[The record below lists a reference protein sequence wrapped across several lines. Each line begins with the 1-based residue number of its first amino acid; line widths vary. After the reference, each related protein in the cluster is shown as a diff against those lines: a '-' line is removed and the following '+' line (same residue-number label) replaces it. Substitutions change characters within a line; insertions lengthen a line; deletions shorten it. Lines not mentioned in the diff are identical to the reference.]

1 MEEIRRENSE
11 DVRGAEF
18 REMSPGAA
26 GAAGVRETYAE
37 RAQASVRDR
46 EGSAGMAQAPVRDRE
61 GSVGKA
67 QTSVGNRE
75 ENGLKEQAPVSASAG
90 GKKRRLSYAAKKG
103 IAVFLHILSLCTAAA
118 GGLWFAAISAARGFS
133 GETPAEQL
141 QFLEGQYGLAVAL
154 IAAGALLWLGSLIA
168 LVVLSGKR
176 DGKEGYSLWAIDR
189 VWLAVLLAAAAAA
202 VCFLVIVSREFVV
215 RGVSGILAAAPGFY
229 AIAMVVLFSIL
240 RRAKA
245 GTLLSGTLIAA
256 VGRCV
261 VRCWKAIVSWST
273 AERAGERRTVWIY
286 VLYVAA
292 NILYFLGAAILLTF
306 AGHAED
312 FFLLTAAIGLAG
324 FWIFLHVL
332 VARVLTKRTREQ
344 GEILAAVQAL
354 GAGDVSVRIA
364 PDGYFAHE
372 AALADGINHAGDGIR
387 AAVAEATKAER
398 MWAQL
403 VTNVSHDLKTPL
415 TSIISYVDLLGKED
429 LPGENAKKYLGILK
443 EKSDRLKA
451 LIDDLME
458 ASRAASG
465 SVELKTEMISLR
477 EMLLQVQGEYE
488 EKFAARR
495 VTPAFSDSGTPG
507 WVKADSRRLWR
518 VLNNLCGNAAKYAM
532 PGTRFFVTLS
542 EESGR
547 VLLEMKNVSEMRLEA
562 TEEEL
567 MERFVRGDASRTG
580 EGSGLGLAIARDLTR
595 LMGGT
600 FDLKLD
606 GDLFV
611 VRLAFPA
618 A

>member
-1 MEEIRRENSE
+1 MEENRKE
-11 DVRGAEF
+11 DLTEARGAEF
-18 REMSPGAA
+18 REMSPWAA

-37 RAQASVRDR
+37 RAQAPVRDR
-46 EGSAGMAQAPVRDRE
+46 EGSAER
-61 GSVGKA
+61 A

-118 GGLWFAAISAARGFS
+118 GGLWFAAIAAARGFS

-154 IAAGALLWLGSLIA
+154 IAASALLWLGSLIA

-202 VCFLVIVSREFVV
+202 VCFLVIMSREFVV
-215 RGVSGILAAAPGFY
+215 RGVSGILVAAPGFY
-229 AIAMVVLFSIL
+229 AVAMVVLFSIL

-245 GTLLSGTLIAA
+245 GTLLSGTMITA

-306 AGHAED
+306 AGYAED
-312 FFLLTAAIGLAG
+312 FFLFTAAIGIAG

-332 VARVLTKRTREQ
+332 VARVLTKRSREQ

-398 MWAQL
+398 MRAQL

-542 EESGR
+542 EEGGR